1 MASTKKTDAGT
12 EHEADQ
18 GFGESH
24 GYSPSHGGPSGPGDA
39 PADPKKAPKAPPDPS
54 SSADDDAP
62 LP

>member
-1 MASTKKTDAGT
+1 MASTKK
-12 EHEADQ
+12 EEEKDQ

-39 PADPKKAPKAPPDPS
+39 PADPEKTPAKPAKDPS
-54 SSADDDAP
+54 ENLDDDAP